1 MIDLDLP
8 VYQTLQ
14 DHPEILDLLV
24 DLGFKPLKNPM
35 MVNSLGKVT
44 SLRQGASLIQLDLN
58 DLITSLDQN
67 GYLIKGVTDS
77 D

>member
-24 DLGFKPLKNPM
+24 DLGFKPLKNPV

-44 SLRQGASLIQLDLN
+44 SLRRGASLIQLDLN

>member
-24 DLGFKPLKNPM
+24 DLGFKPLKNPV

-58 DLITSLDQN
+58 VLITSLDQN

>member
-24 DLGFKPLKNPM
+24 DLGFKPLKNPV